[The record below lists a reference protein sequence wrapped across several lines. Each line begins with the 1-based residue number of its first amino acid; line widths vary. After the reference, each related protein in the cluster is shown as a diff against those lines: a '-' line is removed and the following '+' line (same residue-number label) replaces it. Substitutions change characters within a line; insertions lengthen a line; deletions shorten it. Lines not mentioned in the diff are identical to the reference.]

1 MPPTEVKLTTE
12 QKQLIYL
19 LSLLTNVKEG
29 ANVWIKETPLHAFI
43 FYAIQKGVFNAYDY
57 APISS
62 PFLGKGRKFVNIS
75 KEGED
80 DLGDLRELELLE
92 TIRIS
97 STKHEFITGYRP
109 TEKSKQLINSLNTAE
124 KNKIDELFIC
134 SACKKGTNSLKI
146 SPVNSEFVMVCN
158 ACQKEEVIPLIIPED
173 VSYSTRPHFFPT
185 LEKNAKKED

>member
-1 MPPTEVKLTTE
+1 MASNELELTTE

-19 LSLLTNVKEG
+19 LSVLTNLKEG
-29 ANVWIKETPLHAFI
+29 ANVWIKETPLNALI
-43 FYAIQKGVFNAYDY
+43 FYAIQKGAFNDYDY

-80 DLGDLRELELLE
+80 DLGDLRELDLLE

-109 TEKSKQLINSLNTAE
+109 TTKAEKFIASLNTAE
-124 KNKIDELFIC
+124 KKKIDELFIC
-134 SACKKGTNSLKI
+134 PACKKGAFFLKI
-146 SPVNSEFVMVCN
+146 SPATSEFVMVCDT
-158 ACQKEEVIPLIIPED
+158 CQNRERIPLIIPED
-173 VSYSTRPHFFPT
+173 ISYSTRPYFFQT
-185 LEKNAKKED
+185 LRKK